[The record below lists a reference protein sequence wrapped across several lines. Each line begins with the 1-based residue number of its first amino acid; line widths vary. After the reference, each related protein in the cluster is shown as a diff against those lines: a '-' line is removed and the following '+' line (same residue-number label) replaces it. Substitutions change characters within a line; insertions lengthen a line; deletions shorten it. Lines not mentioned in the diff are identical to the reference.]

1 MTKVLTFAEL
11 VPERD
16 QFELANGEK
25 IDFLTMAELDAID
38 AARSMQIQKRI
49 EKIDLEDLTEEA
61 AGALNDALADLIRVI
76 LPDIPADM
84 LAALKTGQRLLIVRF
99 WSDNSSALEL
109 VKNDN
114 GQA

>member
-16 QFELANGEK
+16 QFELTDGEM
-25 IDFLTMAELDAID
+25 IDFLSMAELDAID

-49 EKIDLEDLTEEA
+49 KKIDLEDLTEENA
-61 AGALNDALADLIRVI
+61 VALNDALADLIRVI
-76 LPDIPADM
+76 LPDIPDDM
-84 LAALKTGQRLLIVRF
+84 LDGLKTGQRLLIVQF
-99 WSDNSSALEL
+99 WSNNNSAQDLL
-109 VKNDN
+109 KNDN